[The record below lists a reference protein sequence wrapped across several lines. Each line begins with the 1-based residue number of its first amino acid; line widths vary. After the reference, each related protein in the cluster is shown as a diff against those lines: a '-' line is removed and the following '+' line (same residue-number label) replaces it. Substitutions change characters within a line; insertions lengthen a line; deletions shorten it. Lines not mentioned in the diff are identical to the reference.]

1 MARRERVLLDKSW
14 ITAAAC
20 ARDWP
25 EDLARRLESFRYQEY
40 QRLRIVMVDNAP
52 SDWRS
57 RCLL

>member
-1 MARRERVLLDKSW
+1 MLLDKSW